1 MKTCIKNTIFTSA
14 INNNSGKMKQKKIL
28 IFLILISLISDAMGQ
43 KENFLGLSFGGAIPQ
58 GSFSE
63 DNFKDSTN
71 GYANTGFVFAFDA
84 AWFPDDYLGVGATVT
99 FASNNPDKNKYL
111 DDLSY
116 SIYSKN
122 ENIGNFAEENIVL
135 DYGVWKY
142 LNMFIGPNITV
153 PAGKFNFDARLMG
166 GVSFAWKPFQTIDIN
181 YPEEGS
187 FSRKIEGKAVPA
199 FGFSFGGGVR
209 YALKSGLVLRLA
221 AEYANC
227 KPKFEYIDEVVYDQ
241 EQESFVAS
249 EQEVEMPIKNIH
261 IGIGIAYNFE
271 L

>member
-1 MKTCIKNTIFTSA
+1 MKRTAYLC
-14 INNNSGKMKQKKIL
+14 
-28 IFLILISLISDAMGQ
+28 FLIALLLSVEVKSQ
-43 KENFLGLSFGGAIPQ
+43 QESFLGLCFGGAIPQ

-71 GYANTGFVFAFDA
+71 GYATPGFVFTFDA

-99 FASNNPDKNKYL
+99 YASNNPDKSKYIN
-111 DDLSY
+111 DLEQ
-116 SIYSKN
+116 SIIDKFEDQYPFLEGSLMDS
-122 ENIGNFAEENIVL
+122 IVL

-142 LNMFIGPNITV
+142 LNMFIGPNVTI
-153 PAGKFNFDARLMG
+153 PAGNFNFDLRVMG

-199 FGFSFGGGVR
+199 LGYSVGAGVR
-209 YALKSGLVLRLA
+209 YAFKSSFAIRFI

-227 KPKFEYIDEVVYDQ
+227 KPTFEFIDEITYDQ
-241 EQESFVAS
+241 DQETFVIT
-249 EQEVEMPIKNIH
+249 EHEVAMPIKNFH
-261 IGIGIAYNFE
+261 LGIGIAKNFG

>member
-1 MKTCIKNTIFTSA
+1 MKRVASVF
-14 INNNSGKMKQKKIL
+14 IL
-28 IFLILISLISDAMGQ
+28 VLVFLFNETKSQ
-43 KENFLGLSFGGAIPQ
+43 QENFLGLSFGGAIPQ

-63 DNFKDSTN
+63 DNFSDSTN

-84 AWFPDDYLGVGATVT
+84 AWFPDEYLGIGATVT
-99 FASNNPDKNKYL
+99 FASNNPDKSKYMN
-111 DDLSY
+111 DLEQ
-116 SIYSKN
+116 SILSQYPFLGGPLKDS
-122 ENIGNFAEENIVL
+122 IVL

-142 LNMFIGPNITV
+142 LNFFVGPNVTV
-153 PAGKFNFDARLMG
+153 PAGKFNFDFRLMG

-187 FSRKIEGKAVPA
+187 FSRKIEDKAVPCL
-199 FGFSFGGGVR
+199 GFSIGGGVR
-209 YALKSGLVLRLA
+209 YAFNSGYVIRIT

-227 KPKFEYIDEVVYDQ
+227 KPTFEFIDKVTYNQDQ
-241 EQESFVAS
+241 DNFDITQED
-249 EQEVEMPIKNIH
+249 VEMPIKNIH